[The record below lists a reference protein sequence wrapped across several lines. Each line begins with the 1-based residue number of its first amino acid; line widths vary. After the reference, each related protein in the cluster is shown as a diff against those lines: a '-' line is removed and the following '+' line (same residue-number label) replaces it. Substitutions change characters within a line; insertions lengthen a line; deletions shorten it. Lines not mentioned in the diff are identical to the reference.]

1 MRGITNCESLNKSVK
16 SYIEGYSQQL
26 LMSFLKANLPKNYEL
41 AKQKV
46 RIARYGI
53 DKLSYELAKIR
64 IAKATNCE
72 VYL

>member
-1 MRGITNCESLNKSVK
+1 MENFIGFLKA
-16 SYIEGYSQQL
+16 
-26 LMSFLKANLPKNYEL
+26 SFLKSYEL
-41 AKQKV
+41 ASQNV